1 MEGIPRRGK
10 VLGPRSIPRG
20 LSRCPFVPR
29 VEVSGHLVAVE
40 DRLIVKVGI

>member
-1 MEGIPRRGK
+1 MGVHSGGHSKKGK
-10 VLGPRSIPRG
+10 SLGTKEHPT
-20 LSRCPFVPR
+20 CPFVPR